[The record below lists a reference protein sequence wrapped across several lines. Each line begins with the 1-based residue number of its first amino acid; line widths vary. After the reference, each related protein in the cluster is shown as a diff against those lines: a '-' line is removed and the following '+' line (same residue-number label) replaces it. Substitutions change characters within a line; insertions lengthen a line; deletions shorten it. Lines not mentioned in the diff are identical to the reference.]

1 MTKKI
6 DLDAADSALRTEGVA
21 PRLLEEGLN
30 CLKVVK
36 VTADAVKSGAFQGK
50 PALNVELESSHGIKV
65 WKLIPMWPAK
75 AGASTSETG
84 WIRMARIA
92 LVDALGITS
101 NELAANPEAI
111 LGRLVDAKIGI
122 QTKEGYPDQNF
133 VVTFVKDAQY

>member
-1 MTKKI
+1 MTKKFN
-6 DLDAADSALRTEGVA
+6 LDAADSALRAEAVGPRLIEEGVA
-21 PRLLEEGLN
+21 S
-30 CLKVVK
+30 LKIVK

-50 PALNVELESSHGIKV
+50 PALNLELESPHGIKV

-111 LGRLVDAKIGI
+111 LGKVVDAKVGI
-122 QTKEGYPDQNF
+122 QTKEGYPAQNF
-133 VVTFVKDAQY
+133 VVTFVND